1 MITLEKEDGPA
12 DLAGITKLS
21 VGVSWDPSAGSSGG
35 LLGMARRKR
44 GVDLDLVAV
53 LMQGGEPLRF
63 AGLDSLDP
71 IGTGAVVHTGD
82 EQTGAASG
90 DDETVN
96 VVFGDI
102 PAAIDSIVFIAAAF
116 KKGSS
121 FEKANNVSFKIYD
134 ATGSDSQQVADIG
147 PRCWAP
153 RTPTRSRERSAADPS
168 GNWRSSTEKAR
179 SSRAICK
186 PCCASPSGNHAV
198 LFRLSHNLFQMSPT
212 VAGRKP
218 YSRTC

>member
-1 MITLEKEDGPA
+1 MITLKKEDGPA

-35 LLGMARRKR
+35 ILGIARRKR
-44 GVDLDLVAV
+44 GVDLDLIAV

-71 IGTGAVVHTGD
+71 IGSGAVVHTGD
-82 EQTGAASG
+82 EQTGAATG

-96 VVFGDI
+96 VVFDDA
-102 PAAIDSIVFIAAAF
+102 PSAIDSIVFVAAAF

-134 ATGSDSQQVADIG
+134 ATGGNTQQVAEIWPSLLGAENANAIARAFRNG
-147 PRCWAP
+147 PVWQLEVLDRKGKIKQGDMQALL
-153 RTPTRSRERSAADPS
+153 RF
-168 GNWRSSTEKAR
+168 
-179 SSRAICK
+179 
-186 PCCASPSGNHAV
+186 AV
-198 LFRLSHNLFQMSPT
+198 
-212 VAGRKP
+212 G
-218 YSRTC
+218 